1 MEFNQE
7 TIKKL
12 RGLIL
17 FTVVVLVAGLNYQK
31 LLDGAGTL
39 LKMIFPFLLGGAIA
53 FILNVPMRRIERLLW
68 GNRESKLK
76 RPLSMVISIITVAG
90 ILLVVILVVV
100 PELRNAFEIIRDNLP
115 VFLNQVQDL
124 AEDIF
129 SQNSQILELINHMEF
144 NWEKTIENVIS
155 FLTTGAGTVLTTTFS
170 AAIVIFNGFTTFGI
184 GFIFAI
190 YILLQKENLSRQM
203 TKLAYAFLPK
213 PAAEKLLEISVLSE
227 KTFSNFLTGQCMEA
241 VILGMMFFITLSL
254 FQMPYAVLIGVLIAF
269 TALIPIFGAFIGCA
283 VGIFLMLIISPANAV
298 AFTVIFFVLQQIE
311 GNLIYPYVVGNSV
324 GLPSIWVL
332 VAVTIGGSAMGIV
345 GMLIFIPL
353 CSVFYAILREL
364 VNKRLTQKN
373 IHVKPIQAN
382 PSTSPIPQLQAGRSS
397 RGNQGNQRKKAGK
410 KRR

>member
-76 RPLSMVISIITVAG
+76 RPLSMVISIIAVAG

-124 AEDIF
+124 AEDVF

-144 NWEKTIENVIS
+144 NWEKTIENVIG

-203 TKLAYAFLPK
+203 AKLAYAFLPK

-373 IHVKPIQAN
+373 IHIKPIQAN
-382 PSTSPIPQLQAGRSS
+382 PSTSPNPQLQAGRSP